1 MDLLEITVIN
11 PVLFYSF
18 VFIFGLIFG
27 SFLNVCIYRL
37 PREESI
43 AFPPSHCTNCSSPI
57 KYYQNIPVISYLLL
71 GGKCSSCGE
80 SISPIYPAVE
90 LLTAVLVTLLFYKY
104 GVTIETFVYV
114 LLTLSL
120 IVITF
125 IDLEH
130 FIIPNVITFPG
141 IAIGLI
147 YNLLITDWG
156 LFLKVFPRIDLGNI
170 FYIIPEIPALNSVFG
185 IIIGGGSL
193 FLIAYVYKLIRKVE
207 GMGMGDVKLLAML
220 GAFLGVKGVFFTI
233 LISSLVGSVVG
244 IAIILLQKGNMKL
257 ALPYGPFISIAAVI
271 FLFTGPLVIPA
282 L

>member
-1 MDLLEITVIN
+1 MEITVIN

-37 PREESI
+37 PRDESI
-43 AFPPSHCTNCSSPI
+43 AFPPSHCTNCNSPI
-57 KYYQNIPVISYLLL
+57 KSYQNIPVISYLLL

-90 LLTAVLVTLLFYKY
+90 LLTAVLVTLLFYKF

-141 IAIGLI
+141 IVIGLI

-156 LFLKVFPRIDLGNI
+156 LLFKVFPKINPGNI
-170 FYIIPEIPALNSVFG
+170 FYIVPEIPALNSVFG

-193 FLIAYVYKLIRKVE
+193 FLIAYIYKLIRKVE

-220 GAFLGVKGVFFTI
+220 GAFLGVQGVFFTI

-257 ALPYGPFISIAAVI
+257 ALPYGPFISVAAVI

>member
-1 MDLLEITVIN
+1 MEITVIN

-37 PREESI
+37 PRDESI
-43 AFPPSHCTNCSSPI
+43 AFPPSHCTNCNSPI
-57 KYYQNIPVISYLLL
+57 KSYQNIPVISYLLL

-90 LLTAVLVTLLFYKY
+90 LLTAVLVTLLFYKF

-156 LFLKVFPRIDLGNI
+156 LLFKVFPKINPGNI
-170 FYIIPEIPALNSVFG
+170 FYIVPEIPALNSVFG

-193 FLIAYVYKLIRKVE
+193 FLIAYIYKLIRKVE

-220 GAFLGVKGVFFTI
+220 GAFLGVQGVFFTI

-257 ALPYGPFISIAAVI
+257 ALPYGPFISVAAVI

>member
-1 MDLLEITVIN
+1 MEITVIN
-11 PVLFYSF
+11 PYLFYTF
-18 VFIFGLIFG
+18 VFIFGLLFG

-37 PREESI
+37 PRGESI
-43 AFPPSHCTNCSSPI
+43 AFPPSHCTNCSTPI
-57 KYYQNIPVISYLLL
+57 KYYQNIPVISYLFL

-80 SISPIYPAVE
+80 AISAIYPVVE
-90 LLTAVLVTLLFYKY
+90 IITAVLVTLLFYKY
-104 GVTIETFVYV
+104 GITLQTFVYV

-120 IVITF
+120 IVISF

-141 IAIGLI
+141 IAIGLV

-156 LFLKVFPRIDLGNI
+156 LLLNIIPKLDLGNI
-170 FYIIPEIPALNSVFG
+170 FYIVPRIPALNSLFG
-185 IIIGGGSL
+185 IIVGGGTL
-193 FLIAYVYKLIRKVE
+193 LLIAYTYKLIRKRE

-220 GAFLGVKGVFFTI
+220 GAFLGVNGVFFII
-233 LISSLVGSVVG
+233 LVSSLVGSVIG

-257 ALPYGPFISIAAVI
+257 ALPYGPFISLAAII
-271 FLFTGPLVIPA
+271 FLFTGPVIFPA